1 MKTRKFFHMII
12 KNQTV
17 QACVLWIKDSRVYR
31 NMKIARDD
39 SAVNLGCSEWCGLPL
54 NASERASDVIFWG
67 LLYSDDRRSPWWTVR
82 VGPQHD
88 RGRSELSALDLS
100 MIAVVL
106 TPSWWVWIL
115 TVMPVWLYFSSFLFC
130 SVSFLNTKLCI
141 LRRDQL
147 VISTHD
153 IDTLSNWKV
162 TRTQGYLIKYQI
174 LQYDDKCVAE
184 NNENHFWDLESGR
197 VKRVEH
203 SSCFRNNVK

>member
-1 MKTRKFFHMII
+1 MMWPSTQRIGK
-12 KNQTV
+12 
-17 QACVLWIKDSRVYR
+17 
-31 NMKIARDD
+31 
-39 SAVNLGCSEWCGLPL
+39 G
-54 NASERASDVIFWG
+54 
-67 LLYSDDRRSPWWTVR
+67 VR
-82 VGPQHD
+82 CNFLRLTYHD
-88 RGRSELSALDLS
+88 ELSALDLS

-106 TPSWWVWIL
+106 KPSWWVWIL

-174 LQYDDKCVAE
+174 LHVKIISNVWETMSRIDNYIRDKRIPWNQSELLLTNSMKVTLGWKQIK
-184 NNENHFWDLESGR
+184 FLQLS
-197 VKRVEH
+197 
-203 SSCFRNNVK
+203 

>member
-39 SAVNLGCSEWCGLPL
+39 SAVKLGCSEWCGLPL

-67 LLYSDDRRSPWWTVR
+67 LLYSDDRRSPWWAVR

-106 TPSWWVWIL
+106 KPSWWVWIL

>member
-1 MKTRKFFHMII
+1 MT
-12 KNQTV
+12 
-17 QACVLWIKDSRVYR
+17 
-31 NMKIARDD
+31 
-39 SAVNLGCSEWCGLPL
+39 G
-54 NASERASDVIFWG
+54 
-67 LLYSDDRRSPWWTVR
+67 DR
-82 VGPQHD
+82 HD
-88 RGRSELSALDLS
+88 ELSALDLS

-115 TVMPVWLYFSSFLFC
+115 TVMPVWLYFSSLLFC

-184 NNENHFWDLESGR
+184 NNEKGRNMFMIQRKSLFKTISTAKHLFSVSHRIHAEIQDLKRWTMHLSKRLLSLYMYKELYPILQNFISVSSKF
-197 VKRVEH
+197 VKFTAFH
-203 SSCFRNNVK
+203 LM